1 MSVLERT
8 DNGLDTGSEILPGG
22 KSEGIDFNGSCS
34 ATEACVAFAHM
45 KKPVSEDHSCFVLGV
60 AATVVRPLVL
70 TWDDNGDDNGDDN
83 VADGTERGNDGCDDT
98 FRKRGCTFFD
108 SAFRHSRSILE

>member
-1 MSVLERT
+1 MSVLART

-22 KSEGIDFNGSCS
+22 RSEGIDFSGSGS
-34 ATEACVAFAHM
+34 ATEACIVLAHM

-60 AATVVRPLVL
+60 SATVFRPLVL
-70 TWDDNGDDNGDDN
+70 TWVDNGVDN
-83 VADGTERGNDGCDDT
+83 VADGAVRGNDGCDDT
-98 FRKRGCTFFD
+98 LRKRGCTFFG

>member
-34 ATEACVAFAHM
+34 ATEACIAFAHM

-60 AATVVRPLVL
+60 SANVFRPLVL
-70 TWDDNGDDNGDDN
+70 AWADNGDDN